1 MSSAATLIA
10 RALELVDTGDLA
22 GLEEIVDP
30 HEVSFE
36 LDAAPPM
43 GLAEFQAFQRSW
55 AAAFPDQRHAVT
67 TIVDAGEVGA
77 VEGVF
82 TATHRAELAL
92 PAGAVPAS
100 GAAVRIG
107 FCIVASA
114 RDGRLVR
121 AANHFDALGL
131 LGQMKADPGLR
142 DSKSP
147 AATGYQ

>member
-1 MSSAATLIA
+1 MSSAATLIT
-10 RALELVDTGDLA
+10 RALELVDTGR
-22 GLEEIVDP
+22 LEALDELVDP
-30 HEVSFE
+30 HEMRFE
-36 LDAAPPM
+36 LDSVPSM

-67 TIVDAGEVGA
+67 TTIDAGDTGA

-82 TATHRAELAL
+82 TATHQAELAL

-100 GAAVRIG
+100 GAEVRIG
-107 FCIVASA
+107 FCIVGTA

-131 LGQMKADPGLR
+131 LGQMQGDPGLR
-142 DSKSP
+142 DSASP
-147 AATGYQ
+147 AATRHQ